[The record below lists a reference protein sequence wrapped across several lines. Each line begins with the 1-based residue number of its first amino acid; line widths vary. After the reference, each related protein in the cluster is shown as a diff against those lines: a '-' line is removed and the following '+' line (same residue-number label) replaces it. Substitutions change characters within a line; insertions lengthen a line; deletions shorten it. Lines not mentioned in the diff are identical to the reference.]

1 MKISRTPVKGGARS
15 PDLAVVSVAVVA
27 LSSAVGGAGARRLL
41 ALLAIDAIEP
51 VATAEEA
58 QARFSAEPS
67 LDALIVL
74 DDDGWPR
81 GLLTG
86 GQRRLTTQRSPADA
100 SAGYPSRSIVSVAPA
115 PLRSTA
121 TPSSP

>member
-1 MKISRTPVKGGARS
+1 M
-15 PDLAVVSVAVVA
+15 VVSVAVAA
-27 LSSAVGGAGARRLL
+27 LASAVGGAGARRLL
-41 ALLAIDAIEP
+41 LLAIDAIEP
-51 VATAEEA
+51 DATAEEA

-86 GQRRLTTQRSPADA
+86 GQRRLTTPRPPADA